1 MSDMSYSSHS
11 YASPSEKKFAPSRF
25 TILVVDNEASIL
37 RLISEILEAEG
48 YRLKMASEGLEAVR
62 LLAENP
68 PDLIISDYS
77 MPGMNGL
84 ELLEMAVEK
93 APEAARILCTGYAD
107 VEMALAAINK
117 GAVSRIL
124 TKPFVPDELI
134 HSVKSCLE
142 QISLRKE
149 NRELLLLSQIQN
161 EKLAGWNQALEQEVA
176 SRTSHIDR
184 LIEATIYSLAELA
197 ESRARDIG
205 GHLRRMQEYSKII
218 AESYMKKKEQ
228 SDYFISTFIDD
239 LYMSTLLHDVGKV
252 GIPDGILFKPGRL
265 SPEEFSVMKLH
276 SVIGQKT
283 IQKAQTRLGDGSF
296 LTMGISIAGY
306 HHERWDGTGYPEGL
320 KGEDIPLAAR
330 IVAIADVYDAL
341 NSPRVYKEAWSHEK
355 TIDYMGDSSGTQFD
369 PELIKILLEEEK
381 QFEKIRNEM
390 KDGSIGH

>member
-1 MSDMSYSSHS
+1 MTDMSSEGQSPASSS
-11 YASPSEKKFAPSRF
+11 TRKFTPSRYS
-25 TILVVDNEASIL
+25 ILVVDNEASIL
-37 RLISEILEAEG
+37 QMISDVLEVEG
-48 YRLKMASEGLEAVR
+48 YKMVTASEGLEGSR
-62 LLAENP
+62 LLSEKS

-84 ELLEMAVEK
+84 ELLEMAREK
-93 APEAARILCTGYAD
+93 VPEAARILCTGYAD
-107 VEMALAAINK
+107 VEMALSAVNK
-117 GAVSRIL
+117 GAVNRIL
-124 TKPFVPDELI
+124 TKPFSPDELVQ
-134 HSVKSCLE
+134 SVQSCME
-142 QISLRKE
+142 QISLRNE

-184 LIEATIYSLAELA
+184 LIEASIYSLAELA

-205 GHLRRMQEYSKII
+205 GHLRRMQEYSKIV
-218 AESYMKKKEQ
+218 AESYMKKKNQ

-239 LYMSTLLHDVGKV
+239 LYLSTLLHDVGKV
-252 GIPDGILFKPGRL
+252 GIPDGILFKPDRL

-276 SVIGQKT
+276 AVIGQRT

-320 KGEDIPLAAR
+320 AGEDIPLSAR
-330 IVAIADVYDAL
+330 IVSIADVYDAL
-341 NSPRVYKEAWSHEK
+341 NSPRVYKEAWSHQK
-355 TIDYMGDSSGTQFD
+355 TVEFMSNGSETQFD
-369 PELIKILLEEEK
+369 PELIKIFLEVEK

-390 KDGSIGH
+390 IDESIGL

>member
-1 MSDMSYSSHS
+1 MSSEGQSPASSS
-11 YASPSEKKFAPSRF
+11 TRKFTPSRYS
-25 TILVVDNEASIL
+25 ILVVDNEASIL
-37 RLISEILEAEG
+37 QMISDVLEVEG
-48 YRLKMASEGLEAVR
+48 YKMVTASEGLEGSR
-62 LLAENP
+62 LLSEKS

-84 ELLEMAVEK
+84 ELLEMAREK
-93 APEAARILCTGYAD
+93 VPEAARILCTGYAD
-107 VEMALAAINK
+107 VEMALSAVNK
-117 GAVSRIL
+117 GAVNRIL
-124 TKPFVPDELI
+124 TKPFSPDELVQ
-134 HSVKSCLE
+134 SVQSCME
-142 QISLRKE
+142 QISLRNE

-184 LIEATIYSLAELA
+184 LIEASIYSLAELA

-205 GHLRRMQEYSKII
+205 GHLRRMQEYSKIV
-218 AESYMKKKEQ
+218 AESYMKKKNQ

-239 LYMSTLLHDVGKV
+239 LYLSTLLHDVGKV
-252 GIPDGILFKPGRL
+252 GIPDGILFKPDRL

-276 SVIGQKT
+276 AVIGQRT

-320 KGEDIPLAAR
+320 AGEDIPLSAR
-330 IVAIADVYDAL
+330 IVSIADVYDAL
-341 NSPRVYKEAWSHEK
+341 NSPRVYKEAWSHQK
-355 TIDYMGDSSGTQFD
+355 TVEFMSNGSETQFD
-369 PELIKILLEEEK
+369 PELIKIFLEVEK

-390 KDGSIGH
+390 IDESIGL